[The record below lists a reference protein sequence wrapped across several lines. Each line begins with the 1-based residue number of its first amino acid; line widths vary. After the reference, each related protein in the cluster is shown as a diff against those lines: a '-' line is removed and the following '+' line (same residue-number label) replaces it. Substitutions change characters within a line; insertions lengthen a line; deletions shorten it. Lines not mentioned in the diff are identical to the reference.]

1 MDNNEYNRTEGQQT
15 DYSQYY
21 NTENY
26 NYGNTQNQYNS
37 QQYKDMSGVRVDS
50 EGRPMK
56 NRFAVQ
62 LVFAIVEILLCC
74 INPVAMVLAIIA
86 LVFAIQANTA
96 YVHNEEINFKVKSKV
111 SNILLIIGG
120 VWATISL
127 ITTILLSALFM
138 TSVDAIMREFER
150 EYNGD
155 MEAFL
160 EDFLEG
166 YELYDDGY
174 ESDFLPAMKSDII
187 ISDKETKDTLIIDAK
202 FYTKSM
208 SNGKYGESIKLHS
221 YNLYQIYTYVK
232 NEQFYSSGKV
242 SGILLYAKTDEDITP
257 NGTYSF
263 DNSKIMAKSLDLN
276 QDFEDIKLFLNSII
290 ENWR

>member
-1 MDNNEYNRTEGQQT
+1 MDLLSIYEIQWNKVKYNRNNATYKMLLDICKFLYDASVYTTEKGIHKRQKY
-15 DYSQYY
+15 DYEKTLHSIYEKFLLEYFKHHYPQY
-21 NTENY
+21 
-26 NYGNTQNQYNS
+26 
-37 QQYKDMSGVRVDS
+37 
-50 EGRPMK
+50 
-56 NRFAVQ
+56 
-62 LVFAIVEILLCC
+62 IVHAPYIR
-74 INPVAMVLAIIA
+74 
-86 LVFAIQANTA
+86 
-96 YVHNEEINFKVKSKV
+96 
-111 SNILLIIGG
+111 
-120 VWATISL
+120 WSL
-127 ITTILLSALFM
+127 
-138 TSVDAIMREFER
+138 
-150 EYNGD
+150 
-155 MEAFL
+155 
-160 EDFLEG
+160 
-166 YELYDDGY
+166 DDGY

-208 SNGKYGESIKLHS
+208 SNGKYGESAKLHS
-221 YNLYQIYTYVK
+221 HNLYQIYTYVK